1 MKVKPVHT
9 ATLLAVALF
18 LLLGC
23 SHVVR
28 RPLECAP
35 PPAPIGKSAIAWQ
48 RIGGTRSITG
58 KVVAPGSLT
67 PIQGAL
73 VGFAPLSK
81 PGEMPA
87 NALQQYS
94 DASGTF
100 RIDSMRPSRYVM
112 SVRRLGYLA
121 VRDTVLVT
129 QDSGLVATGTLV
141 PHNMTIDECGMMY
154 YEVRVPWWKRN

>member
-1 MKVKPVHT
+1 
-9 ATLLAVALF
+9 
-18 LLLGC
+18 
-23 SHVVR
+23 
-28 RPLECAP
+28 
-35 PPAPIGKSAIAWQ
+35 
-48 RIGGTRSITG
+48 
-58 KVVAPGSLT
+58 VVAPGSLT